1 MPKVS
6 VSTEAAA
13 GVDQAWKLAVDLPR
27 YAEWLTM
34 HEGFTGDVPA
44 TLGEGT
50 TYKERVK
57 LMGMPAEMAWRVT
70 TVESPAPESVARLEM
85 AGDGPMGV
93 KAHNRFRIE
102 PTGAGSTITFEMEF
116 VGPALAGPM
125 AIMLEKQAG
134 AAAEQSLAKFTAL
147 LA

>member
-6 VSTEAAA
+6 VSTEAPA
-13 GVDQAWKLAVDLPR
+13 GPERVWELAVDLPR

-44 TLGEGT
+44 TLGEGIA
-50 TYKERVK
+50 YKERVK
-57 LMGMPAEMAWRVT
+57 LMGMPAEIAWRVT
-70 TVESPAPESVARLEM
+70 TVDAPGKLEL

-93 KAHNRFRIE
+93 KAHNRFLIE
-102 PTGAGSTITFEMEF
+102 PSGAGSQITFEMEF
-116 VGPALAGPM
+116 AGPALAGPM
-125 AIMLEKQAG
+125 AAMLEKQAG
-134 AAAEQSLAKFTAL
+134 AAAQQSLAKFAAL

>member
-6 VSTEAAA
+6 VSTQAAA
-13 GVDQAWKLAVDLPR
+13 GPERVWELAVDLPR

-34 HEGFTGDVPA
+34 HDAFTGDVPA

-50 TYKERVK
+50 AYKQRVK

-70 TVESPAPESVARLEM
+70 TAEAPGRLEQV
-85 AGDGPMGV
+85 GDGPMGV
-93 KAHNRFRIE
+93 KAHNRFMIE
-102 PTGAGSTITFEMEF
+102 PSGEGSQITFEMEF
-116 VGPALAGPM
+116 NGPALAGPM
-125 AIMLEKQAG
+125 AGMVEKQAG
-134 AAAEQSLAKFTAL
+134 AAAQQSLAKFAAL

>member
-6 VSTEAAA
+6 VSSEAAV
-13 GVDQAWKLAVDLPR
+13 GPERVWQLAVDLPR

-34 HEGFTGDVPA
+34 HDAFTSDVPP
-44 TLGEGT
+44 TLGEGI
-50 TYKERVK
+50 TYKQRVK

-70 TVESPAPESVARLEM
+70 TAEAPGKLEL

-93 KAHNRFRIE
+93 KAHNRFTIE
-102 PTGAGSTITFEMEF
+102 PSGDGSQITFEMEF
-116 VGPALAGPM
+116 SGPALAGPM
-125 AIMLEKQAG
+125 AGMVEKQAG

-147 LA
+147 LV